1 MCHICIALST
11 SLSSI
16 SSIYICIHTI
26 MLYNVHNTTGA
37 DPTESIETLARRKKL
52 PPPAV
57 ISLGEGQEPVA
68 MRAMNAAA
76 INGTWVL
83 LQVRCI
89 LVYVQY
95 LRCTIC
101 GNTVC
106 HCCPQKAD
114 FV

>member
-1 MCHICIALST
+1 MLKLVTARSTVSSNFDVLKCVYNLGCSCMPLIAHTDHIT
-11 SLSSI
+11 TTTH
-16 SSIYICIHTI
+16 IHYT
-26 MLYNVHNTTGA
+26 MNTTGA

-83 LQVRCI
+83 LQVCI
-89 LVYVQY
+89 
-95 LRCTIC
+95 
-101 GNTVC
+101 
-106 HCCPQKAD
+106 A
-114 FV
+114 